1 MTTWARRSGVSAS
14 WRCNRSLTEGSAG
27 HEFYGVLSEQVVSRY
42 AVDMGDHRVQIDVWS
57 RLRFL
62 PIFTKDPISA
72 LANTDTGLKHEGTR
86 VAGSSQGDAWGCPK
100 TTPWNLAAHHGAGQG
115 DHGAAVSLL
124 ALSADA
130 GDSWVP
136 HGAESPAPGGERPSS
151 CLGVSTARFYW
162 PSGVAVDNAGSVYV
176 ANTDNHASRRVTP
189 DGVVTTLAGGAR
201 QSGRADGLVRKPPAL
216 EQERRFAK
224 HHRGVGISG
233 TCLGSQRGGMI
244 STILCEHS

>member
-72 LANTDTGLKHEGTR
+72 LANTDAGLKHEGTR

-115 DHGAAVSLL
+115 DSRRCRKPSRPLSGRWRFLGPARGREPSARRRTAFVLPRRQHGKVLL
-124 ALSADA
+124 AFRRC
-130 GDSWVP
+130 
-136 HGAESPAPGGERPSS
+136 GGQCR
-151 CLGVSTARFYW
+151 
-162 PSGVAVDNAGSVYV
+162 
-176 ANTDNHASRRVTP
+176 
-189 DGVVTTLAGGAR
+189 
-201 QSGRADGLVRKPPAL
+201 
-216 EQERRFAK
+216 
-224 HHRGVGISG
+224 
-233 TCLGSQRGGMI
+233 
-244 STILCEHS
+244 